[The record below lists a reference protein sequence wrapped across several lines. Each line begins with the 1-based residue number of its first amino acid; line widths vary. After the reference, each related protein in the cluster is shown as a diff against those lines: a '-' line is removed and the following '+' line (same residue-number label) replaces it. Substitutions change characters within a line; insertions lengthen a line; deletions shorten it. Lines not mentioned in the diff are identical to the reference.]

1 LLARH
6 SRCETPLS
14 PTTHN
19 NSLATTTHTT
29 TNMGKV
35 GRFACILTPMLLTL
49 ASLICIVI
57 VMIGQMSMK
66 DNNPPTTALG
76 RELYFFKVRSYLS
89 HLKRKT
95 NNPHRQTQANSKKT
109 PKTSK
114 TTSPITSRSTTTS
127 STRSKVPP
135 RPKTSRTSTKSVS
148 GHTARAIKMTKPASR
163 QLPGAP
169 NPNPTSGSTPSPCGS
184 SRTRLRRRLQ
194 ATTCKRDSTRTRK
207 LRDGW
212 CGVLELRC
220 C

>member
-1 LLARH
+1 
-6 SRCETPLS
+6 
-14 PTTHN
+14 
-19 NSLATTTHTT
+19 
-29 TNMGKV
+29 MGKV

-89 HLKRKT
+89 HLKRKP
-95 NNPHRQTQANSKKT
+95 NIPHRQTQANLKKI

-114 TTSPITSRSTTTS
+114 TTSPITSKSTTTS
-127 STRSKVPP
+127 STRSKAPP

-148 GHTARAIKMTKPASR
+148 GHTARATKTTRRASR
-163 QLPGAP
+163 QSPGAP
-169 NPNPTSGSTPSPCGS
+169 NPNPTSGSTPSPSGS
-184 SRTRLRRRLQ
+184 SRTHLRRRLR